1 MSQERRRVAI
11 VTPYHGE
18 PLAWIAKAHAS
29 VRGQTHPATHIL
41 VGDGKP
47 EAAVDAWD
55 AQHIVMPAGH
65 ADWGH
70 TPRAIGALSAA
81 ARGFDAIGFL
91 DADNWLY
98 PDHVESLLTHQAQ
111 HGLEAAS
118 SLRVMHHVDG
128 RMLHRCQLV
137 DGIETFDTN
146 CLMLFPPAYSAIGV
160 FALVPPRVRYIADR
174 WVSIW
179 LRQRGRKIGCT
190 RKGTVAYRVRYRY
203 FYETSDL
210 PMPTQHIVDLKIP
223 HPQELREW
231 WLALSPEERA
241 HHAKVM
247 GAT

>member
-1 MSQERRRVAI
+1 MRRVAI

-29 VRGQTHPATHIL
+29 VRLQSHPTTHIL

-47 EAAVDAWD
+47 EAAVDKWD

-65 ADWGH
+65 RDWGH

-81 ARGFDAIGFL
+81 AQGFDAIGFL

-98 PDHVESLLTHQAQ
+98 PDHVATLLALQEKDD
-111 HGLEAAS
+111 LEAAS

-128 RMLHRCQLV
+128 RLLHRCQLV

-146 CLMLFPPAYSAIGV
+146 CLMMFPPAYSSFAV
-160 FALVPPRVRYIADR
+160 FALVPNDVRYIADR

-179 LRQRGRKIGCT
+179 LKRRKRKIGCT
-190 RKGTVAYRVRYRY
+190 NKATVAYRVRYRH
-203 FYETSDL
+203 FYETSTL
-210 PMPTQHIVDLKIP
+210 PMPTEHIVDLDIP
-223 HPQELREW
+223 HPRELREW
-231 WLALSPEERA
+231 WMALPQADRDF
-241 HHAKVM
+241 HLRTM
-247 GAT
+247 GAS